1 MRGAP
6 PQPPKQAA
14 GPPQAEDDG
23 TAEPLL
29 RPAAGG
35 VSIGGGLRKKAA
47 GVRPWLLLD
56 STGQAQVVEAGKHA
70 IMRRTGLPARDL
82 RILDPLLSYP
92 STVLGRERAI
102 VINLEHIKAIITA
115 QEVLLLNSRDPSVIP
130 FVDELQRR
138 ILRHNQAIKSQE
150 AGDGESADWT
160 NLYDLE
166 EPRSTPASPPN
177 YSEKFPSKEEVG
189 KAEGKE
195 QSGENRDGPKLL
207 PFEFVAL
214 EACLEAACSCLE
226 NEART
231 LEQEAHPALD
241 KLTSKISTLNLER
254 VRQIKSRLVAI
265 TGRVQKVRDELE
277 HLLDDDDDMAEMY
290 LTDKQQAQLE
300 NSSLSSMNEDVLDED
315 DVQANADDR
324 TPAEILMEGN
334 DSSELQQIDSH
345 REQLFGGANALSR
358 GSHGTHTS
366 THSAISKHLDVE
378 ELEMLL
384 EAYFVQIDGTL
395 NKLSTLREYVD
406 DTEDYINIMLDDKQN
421 HLLQMGV
428 MLTTATL
435 VVSAFVVVA
444 RDLWYEHQNRNF
456 QRSSTWDD
464 EVYVDR
470 WGRFSRHSFPVC
482 DCNCLVQTQTVAGMS
497 DEPDVPPVC
506 TKFFPCVKLH
516 RRRGGPM
523 GNSGSSSTDPRF
535 ASAARAFTQKELE
548 DLRSLHAS
556 LAVQSQSNGKYVSP
570 DVFKAYIGIDGPLG
584 DRVFDLVT
592 QKRKDQKLTFEDLV
606 IAKGTYEKGTNEDI
620 EEFIYQLLD
629 VSGDGTNDL
638 EVVLT
643 SVLDNL
649 FHCQSSETKAGSNHE
664 IVMVFINAANFTSD
678 SMSLEDFRKWCTLLP
693 AVRKYLG
700 SLLMPSDSGGAN
712 AKSSVFPCQFL
723 GCCFYLLVAMGWV
736 TVELNCRN
744 DGPTVLIIK
753 DTDGYI
759 YGGYASQPWERHSD
773 FYGDMRSFLFQLY
786 PVASIFRPTGANHNL
801 QWCAVNFSSES
812 IPNGIGFGGRVNH
825 FGLFLSAN
833 FDQGHTF
840 SCITFGSPCLSKT
853 PDLPRGNRML
863 GSGSKKS

>member
-324 TPAEILMEGN
+324 
-334 DSSELQQIDSH
+334 
-345 REQLFGGANALSR
+345 

-444 RDLWYEHQNRNF
+444 GIFGMNIRIEIFNDQVHGMTRFMWTVGGGSAGTLF
-456 QRSSTWDD
+456 L
-464 EVYVDR
+464 YVIAIA
-470 WGRFSRHSFPVC
+470 WC
-482 DCNCLVQTQTVAGMS
+482 
-497 DEPDVPPVC
+497 
-506 TKFFPCVKLH
+506 KH
-516 RRRGGPM
+516 RRL
-523 GNSGSSSTDPRF
+523 
-535 ASAARAFTQKELE
+535 LE
-548 DLRSLHAS
+548 
-556 LAVQSQSNGKYVSP
+556 
-570 DVFKAYIGIDGPLG
+570 
-584 DRVFDLVT
+584 
-592 QKRKDQKLTFEDLV
+592 
-606 IAKGTYEKGTNEDI
+606 
-620 EEFIYQLLD
+620 
-629 VSGDGTNDL
+629 
-638 EVVLT
+638 
-643 SVLDNL
+643 
-649 FHCQSSETKAGSNHE
+649 
-664 IVMVFINAANFTSD
+664 
-678 SMSLEDFRKWCTLLP
+678 
-693 AVRKYLG
+693 
-700 SLLMPSDSGGAN
+700 
-712 AKSSVFPCQFL
+712 
-723 GCCFYLLVAMGWV
+723 
-736 TVELNCRN
+736 
-744 DGPTVLIIK
+744 
-753 DTDGYI
+753 
-759 YGGYASQPWERHSD
+759 
-773 FYGDMRSFLFQLY
+773 
-786 PVASIFRPTGANHNL
+786 
-801 QWCAVNFSSES
+801 
-812 IPNGIGFGGRVNH
+812 
-825 FGLFLSAN
+825 
-833 FDQGHTF
+833 
-840 SCITFGSPCLSKT
+840 
-853 PDLPRGNRML
+853 
-863 GSGSKKS
+863 